1 MLFGAKAASLA
12 NEGKFEKAIICL
24 QSESEPEIG
33 GSVICNIER
42 TTGIVIISK
51 YEDIETIPLFQQIVG
66 LGRNITVDD
75 LVAYHFKLKSE
86 NPFARTWGFDYQ
98 IRNMTDM
105 QVNLTD
111 ATTNQTITT
120 TIPAKFVEYTHSD
133 NTHQQLGKAPDLT
146 HMLFAV
152 YDDPRTGEVTGYD
165 IEFKTAKYN
174 ASNFPVPGMF
184 MQQFFLAGELKKIFT
199 SFAIVKAST
208 GTTTTE
214 LTTSTEDSTNGDEGS
229 EDAAISTTTQEEGE
243 DGGDTECDSSYP
255 DDCIPSPP
263 PDLDCG
269 DDGVPENFQVAG
281 SDPHGFDG
289 NDNDGIGC
297 ETGSNQPEAGGGDEG
312 DEEDGGDGGGG
323 ADNDGEGGG
332 DDDGGNGGDEGEG
345 GGEGNDPNEFE
356 GCIVPP
362 GRDPGDAG
370 C

>member
-1 MLFGAKAASLA
+1 
-12 NEGKFEKAIICL
+12 
-24 QSESEPEIG
+24 
-33 GSVICNIER
+33 
-42 TTGIVIISK
+42 
-51 YEDIETIPLFQQIVG
+51 
-66 LGRNITVDD
+66 

-111 ATTNQTITT
+111 ATTNQTKT

-133 NTHQQLGKAPDLT
+133 NTYQQLGKAPDLT
-146 HMLFAV
+146 HMLFV
-152 YDDPRTGEVTGYD
+152 LYNDLETGEVTGYD

-174 ASNFPVPGMF
+174 AVNFSVPGMF
-184 MQQFFLAGELKKIFT
+184 MQQFFLAGELKKIIN

-208 GTTTTE
+208 GTTTE
-214 LTTSTEDSTNGDEGS
+214 LTTSTEGSTSGDEGS
-229 EDAAISTTTQEEGE
+229 ENAATATSTTTQEEEE

-255 DDCIPSPP
+255 DDCIPPPP

-269 DDGVPENFQVAG
+269 DGGVPENFQVVG
-281 SDPHGFDG
+281 SGPHGFDG
-289 NDNDGIGC
+289 DNDGIGC
-297 ETGSNQPEAGGGDEG
+297 ESGNNQPDAG
-312 DEEDGGDGGGG
+312 EEEEDDGGDGG
-323 ADNDGEGGG
+323 DEEGGG
-332 DDDGGNGGDEGEG
+332 GGGGADDDGGDGGDEGEG

-362 GRDPGDAG
+362 GRDPSDAG